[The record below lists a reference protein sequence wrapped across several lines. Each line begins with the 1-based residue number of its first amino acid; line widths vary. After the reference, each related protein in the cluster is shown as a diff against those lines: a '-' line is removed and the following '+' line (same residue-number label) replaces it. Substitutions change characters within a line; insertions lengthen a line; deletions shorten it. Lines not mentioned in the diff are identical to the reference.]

1 MVLLRISAMSKL
13 LGYKF
18 MWLFI
23 FLFAV
28 LISYP
33 YSLGSNSRY
42 FVYRTLY
49 SLVILF
55 TVYAVNM
62 RRSLLMIALVLAAPS
77 IVLHTVYAAEIKSPA
92 AVVNTFLAFGFDL
105 FIVVVIFRRI
115 FAKISAD
122 SESIYGAL
130 CIYLIVGFSFSN
142 IFLLVAYFQ
151 PRAFYLDPATN
162 NHAVFE
168 RLDSVYYSF
177 GSMTSLG
184 AAGITPV
191 TGEARLLTIIEALLG
206 MLFLAVLVSRLLSAY
221 GKPGLEKRSSEN

>member
-1 MVLLRISAMSKL
+1 MSKL
-13 LGYKF
+13 PGNKF

-23 FLFAV
+23 FLLAV

-33 YSLGSNSRY
+33 YSLAHY
-42 FVYRTLY
+42 AVYR
-49 SLVILF
+49 SLVCLAILF
-55 TVYAVNM
+55 TVYAVDI
-62 RRSLLMIALVLAAPS
+62 RRSLLMIALVLAVPS
-77 IVLHTVYAAEIKSPA
+77 ILWHAVSAAEIKSSA
-92 AVVNTFLAFGFDL
+92 AVVNTFLSFGFDV

-115 FAKISAD
+115 FAKTSAD

-162 NHAVFE
+162 DHAVFQ
-168 RLDSVYYSF
+168 RLDSVYYSY

-184 AAGITPV
+184 ATGITPV
-191 TGEARLLTIIEALLG
+191 TANARLLTIIEALLG
-206 MLFLAVLVSRLLSAY
+206 VLFLAVLVSRLLSAY
-221 GKPGLEKRSSEN
+221 GKLGAGEER

>member
-1 MVLLRISAMSKL
+1 MSKL
-13 LGYKF
+13 PGNKF

-23 FLFAV
+23 FLLAV

-33 YSLGSNSRY
+33 YSLAHY
-42 FVYRTLY
+42 AVYR
-49 SLVILF
+49 SLVCLAILF
-55 TVYAVNM
+55 TVYAVDI
-62 RRSLLMIALVLAAPS
+62 RRSLLMIALVLAVPS
-77 IVLHTVYAAEIKSPA
+77 IVWHTVSAAEIKSSA
-92 AVVNTFLAFGFDL
+92 AVVNTFLSFGFDV

-115 FAKISAD
+115 FAKTSAD

-162 NHAVFE
+162 DHAVFQ
-168 RLDSVYYSF
+168 RLDSVYYSY

-184 AAGITPV
+184 ATGITPV
-191 TGEARLLTIIEALLG
+191 TANARLLTIIEALLG
-206 MLFLAVLVSRLLSAY
+206 VLFLAVLVSRLLSAY
-221 GKPGLEKRSSEN
+221 GKLGAGEER

>member
-1 MVLLRISAMSKL
+1 MVRLRISPVSKL
-13 LGYKF
+13 LGNKF

-33 YSLGSNSRY
+33 YSLESSSRY
-42 FVYRTLY
+42 TIYRSLFC
-49 SLVILF
+49 LVILF
-55 TVYAVNM
+55 SVYAVDI
-62 RRSLLMIALVLAAPS
+62 RRSLLMVALVLAVPS
-77 IVLHTVYAAEIKSPA
+77 IVLHTVYAAEIKSSA
-92 AVVNTFLAFGFDL
+92 VVVNTFLALGFDV

-115 FAKISAD
+115 FAKTSAD

-142 IFLLVAYFQ
+142 IFLLVAYFE
-151 PRAFYLDPATN
+151 PRAFYLDPVTN

-168 RLDSVYYSF
+168 RVDSLYYSF

-191 TGEARLLTIIEALLG
+191 TSEARLLTIVEALLG
-206 MLFLAVLVSRLLSAY
+206 LLFLAVLVSRLLSAY
-221 GKPGLEKRSSEN
+221 GKPKAGEEH

>member
-1 MVLLRISAMSKL
+1 MSKL
-13 LGYKF
+13 PGNKF

-23 FLFAV
+23 FLLAV

-33 YSLGSNSRY
+33 YSLAHY
-42 FVYRTLY
+42 AVYR
-49 SLVILF
+49 SLVCLAILF
-55 TVYAVNM
+55 TVYAVDI
-62 RRSLLMIALVLAAPS
+62 RRSLLMIALVLAVPS
-77 IVLHTVYAAEIKSPA
+77 ILWHAVSAAEIKSSA
-92 AVVNTFLAFGFDL
+92 AVVNTFLSFGFDV

-115 FAKISAD
+115 FAKTSAD

-162 NHAVFE
+162 DHAVFQ
-168 RLDSVYYSF
+168 RLDSVYYSY

-184 AAGITPV
+184 ATGITPV
-191 TGEARLLTIIEALLG
+191 TANARLLTIIEALLG
-206 MLFLAVLVSRLLSAY
+206 VLFLAVLVSRLLSAY
-221 GKPGLEKRSSEN
+221 GKLGVGEER